1 MEKVQR
7 IKVNIGD
14 RVYPMTVRPDEE
26 EGLRKAAK
34 DINELILYYEQNF
47 AVRDKQDVMAMCA
60 IHFASRIEQKSINN
74 SRDGAEALE
83 KINHLIT
90 QMDEAL
96 SESS

>member
-1 MEKVQR
+1 MDKVQR

-14 RVYPMTVRPDEE
+14 RVYPMTVKPDEE
-26 EGLRKAAK
+26 EGLRSAAK

-60 IHFASRIEQKSINN
+60 LHFASRIEQKSISNT
-74 SRDGAEALE
+74 RDSAEALE
-83 KINHLIT
+83 KINHLIS

>member
-1 MEKVQR
+1 MDKVQR

-14 RVYPMTVRPDEE
+14 RVYPMSVHPEE
-26 EGLRKAAK
+26 EQGIREAAK
-34 DINELILYYEQNF
+34 DINELILHYEQNF

-60 IHFASRIEQKSINN
+60 LHFASKIRQESINDN
-74 SRDGAEALE
+74 RGSVAAL
-83 KINHLIT
+83 KHINHLIA

>member
-14 RVYPMTVRPDEE
+14 RVYPMTVHPDEE

-60 IHFASRIEQKSINN
+60 LHFASRTEQKSINN
-74 SRDGAEALE
+74 KRDGAIALE
-83 KINHLIT
+83 RINHLIA